1 MNIEEK
7 IILCIKETTKR
18 EVEADTNLESLGL
31 DSLDKVEIC
40 YAVEEDFGIVI
51 PDEAIE
57 QWQTVQDLINT
68 TTTTTAIG
76 IHGNG

>member
-68 TTTTTAIG
+68 TTTAIG